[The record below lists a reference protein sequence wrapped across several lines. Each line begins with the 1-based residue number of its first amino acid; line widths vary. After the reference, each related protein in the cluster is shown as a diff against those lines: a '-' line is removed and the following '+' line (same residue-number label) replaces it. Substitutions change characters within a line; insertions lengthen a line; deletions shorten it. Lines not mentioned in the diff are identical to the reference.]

1 MGEIAERV
9 YELKKAAIACGLEP
23 DQAVDDVAEASG
35 VAGQVTPDA
44 EEDRDRADKWWAAFL
59 RDYSVRCVG
68 RWQAKCGYSR
78 NYGAME
84 RLWLEYFEPMWLA
97 GCNYVKDLA
106 IQNVR
111 GRYDKIACKD
121 TGRLSS
127 EDLQKL
133 KQYCNGVADDLEKVI
148 SSKIANFAILQ
159 RETLSRVIKQA
170 RQYYEGETVL
180 NVIPVAAEDV
190 PESEVSNAEILDEM
204 CKMQSG
210 FVVTRLAQGKGLS
223 QAESNILQYKA
234 NPFRSGA
241 FRVTETAN
249 EDEINKWLKHP
260 MVNHPWPD
268 GFVMSMAAQTPIPV
282 KMMERLLRTLLQED
296 YESNWEK
303 AEVQVRSK
311 KSMS

>member
-1 MGEIAERV
+1 MEEIAERV
-9 YELKKAAIACGLEP
+9 FELKKAAIACGLEP

-35 VAGQVTPDA
+35 VAGQATSDA
-44 EEDRDRADKWWAAFL
+44 EEDRDRADKWWAAFI

-68 RWQAKCGYSR
+68 IWQEKCGYSR
-78 NYGAME
+78 NYEAIE

-106 IQNVR
+106 VQNVK
-111 GRYDKIACKD
+111 GRYDKIASKD
-121 TGRLSS
+121 AGRLSR

-133 KQYCNGVADDLEKVI
+133 KQYCNGVADNLDKVI
-148 SSKIANFAILQ
+148 SSKIENFAILQ
-159 RETLSRVIKQA
+159 RETLSKVIKQA
-170 RQYYEGETVL
+170 KQYYAGENMV
-180 NVIPVAAEDV
+180 NVISVVAEDTT
-190 PESEVSNAEILDEM
+190 EFNVSNAEILNEM

-223 QAESNILQYKA
+223 QAEINILQYKA
-234 NPFRSGA
+234 NPFHSGA
-241 FRVTETAN
+241 FRVMETAN

-282 KMMERLLRTLLQED
+282 KMMERILRKLFQED
-296 YESNWEK
+296 YDMHWK
-303 AEVQVRSK
+303 MAEERVKSK
-311 KSMS
+311 E